1 MSSILRTRLGW
12 TSSGAALAVLA
23 ALSTALA
30 ATGASASAITMVNM
44 TVTLDIVAAGEPGK
58 IGDIDHLRLVFDADA
73 VDPKTKRVKLLNVQ
87 HFTGGR
93 YAPPAPDAHVMPTDD
108 SWLDTGTTPYR
119 LHYRAAVVHGRAII
133 IEFDE
138 NTRRLTIR
146 PQNDPAAILESGRYD
161 IDPTP
166 ITGPEAIAAG
176 SAQPAKK

>member
-1 MSSILRTRLGW
+1 MSAILRSRLGCKPAR
-12 TSSGAALAVLA
+12 TVLTLLA
-23 ALSTALA
+23 ALSAALA
-30 ATGASASAITMVNM
+30 MTGASAGAITMLNM
-44 TVTLDIVAAGEPGK
+44 TVTLDVVAAGEPGK

-87 HFTGGR
+87 HFTSGR
-93 YAPPAPDAHVMPTDD
+93 YSPPAPDARVMPTDD
-108 SWLDTGTTPYR
+108 SWLDTGATPYR

-146 PQNDPAAILESGRYD
+146 PQNDPAATLEAGRYD

-166 ITGPEAIAAG
+166 ITGPEATAAG
-176 SAQPAKK
+176 SAPPSKR